1 MKDFQTFPNTK
12 EIINVSSY
20 SFFSRLSISPQEI
33 SEKVKKSLSRE
44 RVVVS
49 QSSPQHPKNRD
60 ASSGRLFAIP
70 SVIYLE
76 NSGLQSMGQ
85 GKDASLVSR
94 LSYWS

>member
-12 EIINVSSY
+12 EIINILFY
-20 SFFSRLSISPQEI
+20 SFFFRLSISPQEI

-60 ASSGRLFAIP
+60 APIG
-70 SVIYLE
+70 
-76 NSGLQSMGQ
+76 
-85 GKDASLVSR
+85 ASLFYSKMER
-94 LSYWS
+94 LYDCGSLSFKFSF